1 MAVYGFMGFGAKS
14 ELDGVEW
21 IPLRVLR
28 VRLLRQLKETCD
40 YCTIDRNLA
49 QIVGLTRLKGKNTDF
64 DEFKTTKR

>member
-1 MAVYGFMGFGAKS
+1 MAIYGFMGFGAKS

-28 VRLLRQLKETCD
+28 LLRQPKTCD
-40 YCTIDRNLA
+40 YCTIDRNLV

-64 DEFKTTKR
+64 DEFKTTK

>member
-1 MAVYGFMGFGAKS
+1 MAIYGFMGFGAKS

-28 VRLLRQLKETCD
+28 VRLLRQLNKKTCD
-40 YCTIDRNLA
+40 YCTIDRNMV

-64 DEFKTTKR
+64 DEFNTTK